1 MGLEVQVK
9 RLLKGF
15 ELDAAFSV
23 QAGTMGILGAS
34 GSGKSMTLRCVAGI
48 EAPQEGRIALSGR
61 VLYDASKGIA
71 LRPQERR
78 VGYLFQNYAL
88 FPRMSVA
95 ENIGCALP
103 REKRKKS
110 VGALMERFQLLG
122 LEKRYP
128 GQLSGGQQQ
137 RVAVARC
144 LAAAPEALLLDEPF
158 SALDAGMRE
167 QMQLELQRMLQDF
180 GGPVVL
186 VTHDQREAYHLCQHL
201 AVFDQGRCIAQGEIK
216 ALFAQPGLVQAAR
229 LMGCRNISRARS
241 LGGNRLQ
248 ALDWGVELLAAGSVP
263 EDTAAVGV
271 RENCLRPVGSPE
283 GVNRF
288 RFACLER
295 LEEMDAYSAQV
306 RLGDVQE
313 AAPLWARLPKGGGLP
328 AALSIAPEDVLLLKG
343 EV

>member
-1 MGLEVQVK
+1 MELQVQL
-9 RLLKGF
+9 RRRLKGF
-15 ELDAAFSV
+15 TLDAAFSASKGV
-23 QAGTMGILGAS
+23 LGILGAS
-34 GSGKSMTLRCVAGI
+34 GSGKSMALRCVAGI
-48 EAPQEGRIALSGR
+48 DEPQEGRIELSGR

-78 VGYLFQNYAL
+78 VGYLFQHYAL
-88 FPRMSVA
+88 FPNMTVA

-103 REKRKKS
+103 RELRKGS

-122 LEKRYP
+122 LERRYP
-128 GQLSGGQQQ
+128 SQLSGGQQQ

-167 QMQLELQRMLQDF
+167 QMQLELQEMLRDF

-186 VTHDQREAYHLCQHL
+186 VTHDQREAYHLCHSL

-229 LMGCRNISRARS
+229 LTGCRNISRARA
-241 LGGNRLQ
+241 LGGNRLL
-248 ALDWGVELLAAGSVP
+248 ALDWGVEMVAAGPVA
-263 EDTAAVGV
+263 EDTTAVGV
-271 RENCLRPVGSPE
+271 RENSLRPVNSPQ

-288 RFACLER
+288 PFACLER
-295 LEEMDAYSAQV
+295 LEEMDAYSARV
-306 RLGDVQE
+306 RLGDAPQ
-313 AAPLWARLPKGGGLP
+313 ATPLWARLLKGAELP
-328 AALSIAPEDVLLLKG
+328 AALSIAPEDILLLKG